1 MAKLTNLANR
11 KQNLVNFVKFVM
23 QFGTLY
29 TKIMLECRIAAEDK
43 KIIKVVKKSRV
54 CHNLATW
61 RCIFAAQL
69 KNYEYEY
76 RFECKRRS
84 AVDADS
90 VD

>member
-43 KIIKVVKKSRV
+43 KIIKVVKKNKGV
-54 CHNLATW
+54 PQFGNLALYL
-61 RCIFAAQL
+61 CSAI
-69 KNYEYEY
+69 KNL
-76 RFECKRRS
+76 R
-84 AVDADS
+84 V
-90 VD
+90 

>member
-1 MAKLTNLANR
+1 MQPKRTKTSPVCTVLYIDSDATKDYNNR
-11 KQNLVNFVKFVM
+11 KS
-23 QFGTLY
+23 
-29 TKIMLECRIAAEDK
+29 CK
-43 KIIKVVKKSRV
+43 KIRV